1 MLLCG
6 YKYGLLLQS
15 SYFLSPKTWNWFR
28 DDIFMAWE
36 HETHTLPSTDEIKFT
51 TEIADQEKGLKF
63 LDLRIKCVEGEL
75 LVDFFTKRTNSIA
88 Y

>member
-1 MLLCG
+1 
-6 YKYGLLLQS
+6 
-15 SYFLSPKTWNWFR
+15 
-28 DDIFMAWE
+28 MAWE

-75 LVDFFTKRTNSIA
+75 LVDFFTKPTNSIA